1 MSAEDFKLNWFLK
14 IVFSIFA
21 FCIGSLVIDVSSANW
36 ADSIILARNADF
48 EQQLDGVQLDF
59 ENGDGQSCNQRF
71 VLMLYRY
78 QTCFVYEK
86 GVEEVK
92 FVYEEGVKVMK
103 FVRPL
108 ELQGKGYFRYIY
120 QAPSSILLGQNKQD
134 AYRFGERY
142 IGRVLMVLNSD
153 GSIMDAFEGNN

>member
-1 MSAEDFKLNWFLK
+1 MNVERPKSNWFLR
-14 IVFSIFA
+14 IVFSIIA

-48 EQQLDGVQLDF
+48 VQQLDGVQLDF

-86 GVEEVK
+86 GFEVTRI
-92 FVYEEGVKVMK
+92 
-103 FVRPL
+103 VRPL
-108 ELQGKGYFRYIY
+108 ELRGKGYFRYIY
-120 QAPSSILLGQNKQD
+120 QAPSSILLGQNKKD
-134 AYRFGERY
+134 AYRFGERRS
-142 IGRVLMVLNSD
+142 GRVLMVLNSD
-153 GSIMDAFEGNN
+153 GSIMDVFEGNN